1 MSAGYSQLAFGAWPQ
16 SAPVYPAQ
24 PNPEVLYID
33 PVNGKDFNNP
43 SGSQAR
49 PLRTFDELSKRL
61 VGFTN
66 AVDVHL
72 RNATYVLPTGGVF
85 LKSRM
90 LNGRI
95 RMFADEAWDPTV
107 YSVVLTGPALAG
119 STKVSVVVAGGE
131 DFPTN
136 SLIGLTIEVT
146 HLGVKQLRTIR
157 NNTVDE
163 GGNETIVPVWGFDA
177 ISDGDVVRVLGNN
190 ALIVTPDSESA
201 DSYVFAADS
210 PAYQPFY
217 NEFDGGSI
225 AAPGLQLEGVAF
237 DGATFGFGL
246 AFGALPVWLYGVQLP
261 GDIAIEGTATTLNIG
276 DGFQGTRPEIQ
287 GWGLGTTNAL
297 AAGGFFER
305 CKISG
310 FIASKADFGVIGVG
324 TQMQLLGGRFTR
336 ILDGVQSGSRLF
348 TPPGFPFDQT
358 VPVLLDSSGGASV
371 ALRMDGASDI
381 IVELT
386 NADIHGGGA
395 GIEVAQGGTLVLDS
409 TVTGSTDAGDAVFL
423 DYGQGRIILRGSPQF
438 GDAVATD
445 WDVAGSGGA
454 VNKSFF
460 SGAGQALLSA
470 TDAGVIVQV
479 S

>member
-1 MSAGYSQLAFGAWPQ
+1 MSAGYNQLAFGGWPL
-16 SAPVYPAQ
+16 SAPVYPAA

-33 PVNGKDFNNP
+33 PVSGKDFNNP
-43 SGSQAR
+43 SGTQAR

-85 LKSRM
+85 LKPRM

-95 RMFADEAWDPTV
+95 RIFADEVWDPTV

-119 STKVSVVVAGGE
+119 STKVSVVIAGGE
-131 DFPTN
+131 DFPAN

-146 HLGVKQLRTIR
+146 HLGVKQKRTIR

-163 GGNETIVPVWGFDA
+163 SGNETIVPVWGFDA
-177 ISDGDVVRVLGNN
+177 ISDGDVVRVFNN
-190 ALIVTPDSESA
+190 NSLIVTPDSESA
-201 DSYVFAADS
+201 DAYVFAADC
-210 PAYQPFY
+210 PAYAPFFG
-217 NEFDGGSI
+217 EFDGGSI
-225 AAPGLQLEGVAF
+225 AAPGLQVEGVAF

-246 AFGALPVWLYGVQLP
+246 AFGALPVWLYGVQLA
-261 GDIAIEGTATTLNIG
+261 GDISIDAAGTVLNIG
-276 DGFQGTRPEIQ
+276 DGFIGTRPEVQ
-287 GWGLGTTNAL
+287 GWGLGITNPFGF
-297 AAGGFFER
+297 GGFYER
-305 CKISG
+305 SKVSG
-310 FIASKADFGVIGVG
+310 YIASQAEFGILTVG

-336 ILDGVQSGSRLF
+336 VLSGVLTGSRLSM
-348 TPPGFPFDQT
+348 PPGFPFDQT
-358 VPVLLDSSGGASV
+358 VPVLLDSSGTASV
-371 ALRMDGASDI
+371 ALGMDFASDALI
-381 IVELT
+381 ELT
-386 NADIHGGGA
+386 NATILGGGA
-395 GIEVAQGGTLVLDS
+395 GIEVRQGGTLVLDS
-409 TVTGSTDAGDAVFL
+409 TVTGSTDSGDAVFL

-445 WDVAGSGGA
+445 WDAAGAGGA